1 MIASPIA
8 AQVAAQV
15 VVQVVVLGCKA
26 SLAVLLLT
34 AGGAKLADLPGFA
47 ATVRLF
53 GPTTAPDWF
62 AAAAAPAI
70 AAAELAAG
78 AGSLAL
84 PSAGWINPIVLA
96 ICCCFLAVW
105 IIGFARHR
113 GRACQCF
120 GGLSRSAF
128 SAAGIG
134 RTAGLVLAA
143 GVALVP
149 VPPIAV
155 ALGLGGQLGLLG
167 TGALVAVAAFGA
179 AAATGGRREGT
190 RWA

>member
-1 MIASPIA
+1 MVASSIA
-8 AQVAAQV
+8 AQVL
-15 VVQVVVLGCKA
+15 VLGCKA

-47 ATVRLF
+47 ANVRLF
-53 GPTTAPDWF
+53 WPATAPDWV
-62 AAAAAPAI
+62 AAVAPVI
-70 AAAELAAG
+70 AGTELAAG

-84 PSAGWINPIVLA
+84 PRVGWINPIVLA

-113 GRACQCF
+113 GRACNCF

-134 RTAGLVLAA
+134 RTAGLVLVA

-149 VPPIAV
+149 VPPVAV
-155 ALGLGGQLGLLG
+155 ALGVGGELGLLG
-167 TGALVAVAAFGA
+167 TGALVAVAAFCA
-179 AAATGGRREGT
+179 AAVTGGRREGT